1 MNSTIAT
8 KQIQSKL
15 SRYSY
20 RLHRFFTRPRVKFI
34 HQMLFGMLATGRV
47 YLNEIGRSLG
57 ENIPLKKT
65 TERLSRHLGQEG
77 LADELMAANLSLQ
90 KRNLRQ
96 CDYLIWDGS
105 DIEKLYAEKM
115 PGLARVWNGS
125 KGKSTNGFW
134 LSTII
139 GVTEDGGSIIP
150 AHSELYS
157 LEVESTSEN
166 QKILKGIKGV
176 HNVCCRDVVT
186 VLDRGGD
193 RRKLYEPLLDE
204 GIYFIARLTKKRH
217 LLYKGKR
224 KGVYS
229 LAKKIGKP
237 FILKGV
243 SKKKNRFVTHLFHGG
258 ACRVALPYESEDRPY
273 KGKSLWLVSI
283 HRQGGGLT
291 FFLAYLPDDINIP
304 QAVVEKVFKGYGLRW
319 RIEEVHREVKQDY
332 HLEQICVRRYDAL
345 KNFIALLFVMLGFL
359 YTKLKPLGRNIAL
372 LSRLNLLYR
381 RKTKELAGFIYY
393 KLAAVARICLAG
405 SRTNRKRLL
414 KMADDRLQLTLEWVY

>member
-1 MNSTIAT
+1 MNTTIAT

-15 SRYSY
+15 SRYTY
-20 RLHRFFTRPRVKFI
+20 RLHRFFPRPRVRFI

-47 YLNEIGRSLG
+47 YLSEIGRALG
-57 ENIPLKKT
+57 EDISLKKT
-65 TERLSRHLGQEG
+65 TERLSRQLGQEG
-77 LADELMAANLSLQ
+77 LADDLMAANLSLQ
-90 KRNLRQ
+90 KRKLRQ

-125 KGKSTNGFW
+125 KGESTNGFW
-134 LSTII
+134 LSSII
-139 GVTEDGGSIIP
+139 GITRDGDHIIP
-150 AHSELYS
+150 AYSELYS
-157 LEVESTSEN
+157 LEVESSSEN
-166 QKILKGIKGV
+166 QKILKGIKAV
-176 HNVCCRDVVT
+176 HNACHPDVT
-186 VLDRGGD
+186 VILDRGGD
-193 RRKLYEPLLDE
+193 RRKLFEPLLDG

-243 SKKKNRFVTHLFHGG
+243 SKKKNRFITHLFHGG
-258 ACRVALPYESEDRPY
+258 ACPVALPYESEDRPY

-291 FFLAYLPDDINIP
+291 FFLAYLPDELNTP
-304 QAVVEKVFKGYGLRW
+304 QVVVEKVFKGYGLRW

-359 YTKLKPLGRNIAL
+359 YTKLNPLVRNIDL

-381 RKTKELAGFIYY
+381 RRMKELAGFIYY
-393 KLAAVARICLAG
+393 KLAAVARICLSG
-405 SRTNRKRLL
+405 TRKNRARRSNTK
-414 KMADDRLQLTLEWVY
+414 DDLLQLSLEWSY